1 MIARSYTTETIRFR
15 PRPFPDRSERGSIY
29 LTWADNPEN
38 RVDETSTWNEFALSL
53 LYGGRDIRGV

>member
-29 LTWADNPEN
+29 LTWANNPEN
-38 RVDETSTWNEFALSL
+38 RVGERTLSN
-53 LYGGRDIRGV
+53 I